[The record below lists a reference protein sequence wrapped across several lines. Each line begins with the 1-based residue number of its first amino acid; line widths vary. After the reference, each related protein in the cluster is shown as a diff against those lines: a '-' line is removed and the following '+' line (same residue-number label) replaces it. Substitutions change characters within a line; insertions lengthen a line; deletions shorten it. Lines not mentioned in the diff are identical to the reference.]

1 MSDWPAVV
9 GIALGFWE
17 GAIAIMLA
25 FWAII
30 RDVLMLWSAAWFL
43 TAAISW
49 GEPTPKETEEGKK
62 NHMPVNLN

>member
-9 GIALGFWE
+9 GSVLGFWE
-17 GAIAIMLA
+17 GPIAIILA
-25 FWAII
+25 LWAII

-49 GEPTPKETEEGKK
+49 GEPTPKREEGKK
-62 NHMPVNLN
+62 RAQPRQS